1 MLEKSL
7 KDEKPKS
14 VPESKTSPKIQ
25 TKQKIPYLKI
35 FIITLVVSFVI
46 GSVSGAFF
54 GGLASQGV
62 TEFVRTKI
70 FRQEPSETA
79 TQTSLTQSLTVKE
92 TSGTIEAVKKVR
104 PAVVSIIVTKDLQQ
118 YYQQFNFPF
127 DDEFFK
133 EFFGQDFPGF
143 KFESPSAP
151 KEKQEVGGG
160 TGFVVSSDGLILT
173 NRHVVSDEEANY
185 TVITQE
191 GEKYDAK
198 IKAKDPANDIAL
210 LEIDGKD
217 LPVVEFG
224 DSDSLEIGQTVI
236 AIGNVLGQYQNT
248 VTKGIVSGIG
258 RNITASGVSGQT
270 EMLYNIIQT
279 DAAINPGNSGGPLIN
294 LAGQVIGINTAIDQG
309 GQSIGFAIPINP
321 AKLDIES
328 VEKTGKISRP
338 FLGIRYILITKEIAE
353 ENNLSVDYGV
363 LIIRGSQTGQLAV
376 IPGSPA
382 DKAGIEEN
390 DIILEL
396 NGQKL
401 DENHP
406 LARVIQEYKVGDQV
420 QLKVL
425 HKGEE
430 KMVTATLGEME

>member
-1 MLEKSL
+1 MLEKSP
-7 KDEKPKS
+7 KNEKSKS
-14 VPESKTSPKIQ
+14 VPEPKT
-25 TKQKIPYLKI
+25 KIPYLKI
-35 FIITLVVSFVI
+35 FIITLAVSFVI

-62 TEFVRTKI
+62 TEFIRTKI
-70 FRQEPSETA
+70 LHQESSKNQSSSQ
-79 TQTSLTQSLTVKE
+79 TQNLTVRE
-92 TSGTIEAVKKVR
+92 TSATIEAVKKVR

-118 YYQQFNFPF
+118 YYQQFDFPF
-127 DDEFFK
+127 NDEFFK

-143 KFESPSAP
+143 KFESPSTP
-151 KEKQEVGGG
+151 KGKQEVGGA
-160 TGFVVSSDGLILT
+160 TGFIISQDGLILT
-173 NRHVVSDEEANY
+173 NRHVVSDEEADY
-185 TVITQE
+185 TIITQE
-191 GEKYDAK
+191 GKKYDAK
-198 IKAKDPANDIAL
+198 VKAKDPANDIAL

-217 LPVVEFG
+217 LPIVELG

-248 VTKGIVSGIG
+248 VTKGIISGIG
-258 RNITASGVSGQT
+258 RNITAGSTFGQT
-270 EMLYNIIQT
+270 ERLYNIIQT

-294 LAGQVIGINTAIDQG
+294 LTGQVIGINTAIDQG
-309 GQSIGFAIPINP
+309 GQLIGFAVPINS
-321 AKLDIES
+321 AKFDIES
-328 VEKTGKISRP
+328 VKKTGKISRP
-338 FLGIRYILITKEIAE
+338 FLGIRYIIITEEIAK
-353 ENNLSVDYGV
+353 ENKLSVDYGV
-363 LIIRGSQTGQLAV
+363 LVIRGSQTGQLAV

-406 LARVIQEYKVGDQV
+406 LARVIQEYKVGDQIR
-420 QLKVL
+420 LKIL